1 MKNIIILLFLVL
13 VGQGINANTKKERK
27 SFLGNDWC
35 INLNEIKSYTLVDK
49 YGNLYSFTSEELY
62 NIPDST
68 YEKMQKY
75 TRVKQLVFKEVEFI
89 DDIEKDSIN

>member
-1 MKNIIILLFLVL
+1 MKYITLLLFLVL

-68 YEKMQKY
+68 YEKMQHY
-75 TRVKQLVFKEVEFI
+75 TRVKQVVFRDVEFR
-89 DDIEKDSIN
+89 DDIEKD